1 MRCLLSIASLGSS
14 IALFSER
21 EGPVL
26 HQWQGSSI
34 DTSAAKAAPSP
45 LSDCPVT
52 VSPGSTIEGGKVL
65 FSYNISAPGLDSDDD
80 EALWARDECCQFYT
94 KAHEGQTWTSVK
106 TSDSAWAGGIYL
118 CTLFDGGEIV
128 AGDKTSSAAKM
139 GAEPEPEDYHCKE
152 RKTVDKCLDP
162 VRIDPQRNTS
172 GLRVSCAWHGDA
184 CHEEPPIECGRNA
197 APSPWETPQPL
208 CVNIILADHAVP
220 GPPAGRQLGS
230 FNLTDGSV
238 TQGEPIVKE
247 PTQVLELGAS
257 DWWSVGSGYVK
268 NEEWDWIWDKNPFTV
283 CVRYNELLHDGTA
296 DDDSWFSVCAS
307 GPGYTLLQHGTSSRI
322 KGEVY
327 FGQSSANTSW
337 ATFVFWSNE
346 TSGSV
351 LQI

>member
-65 FSYNISAPGLDSDDD
+65 FSYNISAPGIASDDD
-80 EALWARDECCQFYT
+80 WARDTCCQKFT
-94 KAHEGQTWTSVK
+94 WNDDWAHEGQTWTSVK
-106 TSDSAWAGGIYL
+106 TSEDKIYL

-152 RKTVDKCLDP
+152 RKTVDKCLDSEG
-162 VRIDPQRNTS
+162 QFSN
-172 GLRVSCAWHGDA
+172 CAWHGDA

-230 FNLTDGSV
+230 FNWTDGSV

-268 NEEWDWIWDKNPFTV
+268 NEEFGIWDKNPFTV

-307 GPGYTLLQHGTSSRI
+307 GPGYTLVYHGTSSRI
-322 KGEVY
+322 KGEMY
-327 FGQSSANTSW
+327 FGQSSAKTFW